1 MMFISLFLLIDKW
14 PIKFDTKISLSVNIF
29 EVISTGIT
37 ALLAIYV
44 TRTLS
49 KKNDLEKN
57 EKELLINILNEF
69 VKLVREKI
77 YKILDMGHFDT
88 PQARSDMKIL
98 RKKADAII
106 KIAEKHKF
114 LDKDNSLSVK
124 LNNNV
129 RDIWELL
136 TECPPRRANNSN
148 DVDHITNDLDKLRLH
163 KQNKVESRLIEIEC
177 IVFELTLKINEK

>member
-29 EVISTGIT
+29 EIISTGIT

-57 EKELLINILNEF
+57 EKGLLINILHEF

-77 YKILDMGHFDT
+77 YKILDEDDFDV
-88 PQARSDMKIL
+88 PQTRSDMKIL
-98 RKKADAII
+98 RKKAGAII
-106 KIAEKHKF
+106 EIAEKHKF
-114 LDKDNSLSVK
+114 LDKENSLSVK
-124 LNNNV
+124 LKSNV

-136 TECPPRRANNSN
+136 TECPRRANDSN
-148 DVDHITNDLDKLRLH
+148 DENHITNDLAKLRLH
-163 KQNKVESRLIEIEC
+163 KQNKIESLLIEIEC
-177 IVFELTLKINEK
+177 IVFELTLEINRK